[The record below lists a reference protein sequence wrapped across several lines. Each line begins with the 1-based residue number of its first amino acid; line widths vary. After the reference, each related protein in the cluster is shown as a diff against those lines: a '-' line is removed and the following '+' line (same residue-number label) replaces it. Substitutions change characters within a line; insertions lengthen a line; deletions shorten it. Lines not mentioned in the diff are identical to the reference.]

1 VHVELP
7 FHGSFSELSLTKRFD
22 FDGIGIDDL
31 GRSKI
36 KLKTINETPLDMH
49 VQAYFVDANNVV
61 LDSLFIDRA
70 IVKGAPVDAN
80 GFTQSSSKVEMEVP
94 VTQAK
99 VDRIDQA
106 KNIVLVATMITV
118 NNGTVP
124 VKISSTDK
132 LQVSLGV
139 NTRVKYNLK

>member
-1 VHVELP
+1 
-7 FHGSFSELSLTKRFD
+7 
-22 FDGIGIDDL
+22 
-31 GRSKI
+31 
-36 KLKTINETPLDMH
+36 MM
-49 VQAYFVDANNVV
+49 
-61 LDSLFIDRA
+61 
-70 IVKGAPVDAN
+70 
-80 GFTQSSSKVEMEVP
+80 VEMEVP

-106 KNIVLVATMITV
+106 THVVLVATMITV

-132 LQVSLGV
+132 LQVILGV